1 MDEKDHIVPGAVPTG
16 RVPVSAVRI
25 GQFKYGPNGERIP
38 NLGDGNARAGE
49 RRKRDE
55 INRGG
60 PMAQLHQ
67 QNAAGASSSMT
78 GGTQQ
83 MPSASQSGRT
93 VGDWAQSGAAAGMGL
108 LGGLAG
114 TAAQA
119 TRTQASV
126 NNNQS
131 VMSMFEPPAGARQAR
146 SSSSTGT
153 SLAEAIHPSNILKG
167 GGMNSTGHFQ
177 TGGFTAQGEARR
189 TYTTPT
195 GMQALEARFPGY
207 SQMTPQERAATLR
220 GGRSFNQ
227 VGRVVD
233 RGRVGNRGTAVA
245 GGGMLLD
252 NTPGR
257 GGGAVTGS
265 LYARH
270 MADPMGTFR
279 QQFAG
284 GPRPAPAAQPAS
296 AVASAPASSSP
307 SGDLWGKPMSL
318 WNVGAAPINNG
329 AVRAAPVNGVGVGGF
344 HASPARS
351 PSAPRDSSVAA
362 DVGRAT
368 RQTAFDV
375 INPRV
380 ASHSGRGTASAWNPY
395 ENAITA
401 PIARP
406 ARKASDAAI
415 KGFGSFLRGILGG

>member
-1 MDEKDHIVPGAVPTG
+1 MADY
-16 RVPVSAVRI
+16 SQRI
-25 GQFKYGPNGERIP
+25 GTSLRDPSGKIIPGETG
-38 NLGDGNARAGE
+38 LSDGNAKAIE
-49 RRKRDE
+49 RSKRDDLRR
-55 INRGG
+55 NG
-60 PMAQLHQ
+60 PMAQLHK
-67 QNAAGASSSMT
+67 QNAAGVGASTMGS
-78 GGTQQ
+78 TQQ
-83 MPSASQSGRT
+83 TPSASQAGRT
-93 VGDWAQSGAAAGMGL
+93 VGDWARPGAAAGTGL
-108 LGGLAG
+108 MGGLAG
-114 TAAQA
+114 VAAQA
-119 TRTQASV
+119 TRTQASL
-126 NNNQS
+126 NGNES
-131 VMSMFEPPAGARQAR
+131 VMSMFGQQQAGGSRT
-146 SSSSTGT
+146 SSSSNSSPLSQGSSTRT
-153 SLAEAIHPSNILKG
+153 SG
-167 GGMNSTGHFQ
+167 GSAFDYAMANR
-177 TGGFTAQGEARR
+177 TAPQ
-189 TYTTPT
+189 TTPT

-207 SQMTPQERAATLR
+207 SQMSPQERAATLR

-270 MADPMGTFR
+270 MADPLGTFR
-279 QQFAG
+279 QQFTG

-296 AVASAPASSSP
+296 AVASAPAGSSA
-307 SGDLWGKPMSL
+307 SGDLWGKPVSL